1 MIACRTNLASQSALL
16 LIQRVRSNK
25 ALLLTKVTKLEW
37 GGIWDKIRKEVSDW
51 QQKQFLFR
59 KGEVILLIITENL
72 SVKM

>member
-1 MIACRTNLASQSALL
+1 
-16 LIQRVRSNK
+16 
-25 ALLLTKVTKLEW
+25 LTKVTKLEW